1 MHTWGSWDLHH
12 QDRHQLLLRGLVAWL
27 SRRTGAACV
36 GVVSE
41 CGRLMGSQLRQCRS
55 CFTSRRPVQFPYGL
69 SVAGGGVDDGL
80 MRFNRFNRSATDECE
95 GKGNENE
102 SLFHSRIP
110 SLTVSV
116 CPGWR
121 RVAVTKI
128 TECSFQDLPLLP
140 FGAHGGELR
149 QAAGTVGGA
158 AAEKR
163 GVTRLQGRRFR
174 QLVHFDTGAINSAV
188 ITVVENQKPSALQS
202 RRLQRDCQ
210 KSTSDCQYTSAA
222 TKAANTSV
230 ATII

>member
-1 MHTWGSWDLHH
+1 MLASYPNAA
-12 QDRHQLLLRGLVAWL
+12 GLWAANFANAAAASQAVGRSNFL
-27 SRRTGAACV
+27 TG
-36 GVVSE
+36 G
-41 CGRLMGSQLRQCRS
+41 
-55 CFTSRRPVQFPYGL
+55 

-80 MRFNRFNRSATDECE
+80 MRFNRFNRSASDECE

-140 FGAHGGELR
+140 FGAHRGELR
-149 QAAGTVGGA
+149 QAAGTVRGA

-163 GVTRLQGRRFR
+163 GVTRLQGR
-174 QLVHFDTGAINSAV
+174 LANG
-188 ITVVENQKPSALQS
+188 TV
-202 RRLQRDCQ
+202 
-210 KSTSDCQYTSAA
+210 
-222 TKAANTSV
+222 
-230 ATII
+230 